1 MTEILTIG
9 EILVE
14 IMAKKKGQKFDE
26 TGEFLGPFPSGAPAI
41 FINQA
46 AKIGSSAGIIST
58 IGNDAFGSMNYN
70 KLKKD
75 NVDVHLIQKTDLLT
89 TGVAFVTYKNDGD
102 RDFIF
107 HLQNSAS
114 SLIGPDDIRE
124 ETFRDCNYFHIMGS
138 SLFNE
143 SIREAVMKS
152 IEICKKT
159 NTKISFD
166 PNIRKELLKD
176 LKMKKFL
183 EYIVDQCHLF
193 LPGDEELTYFTTA
206 SDEETAINEL
216 FEKGVEHIIV
226 KSGSKGCRGYSKDE
240 KFRLES
246 LPVKEVDPTGAGDC
260 FAGTFVSCLNQG
272 MDFKKATE
280 YANAA
285 GAHAVTKNGPMA
297 GNTTLN
303 ELTTFIDEN
312 SRG

>member
-14 IMAKKKGQKFDE
+14 IMTKEKGQKFDE

-41 FINQA
+41 FINQV

-107 HLQNSAS
+107 HLENSAS
-114 SLIGPDDIRE
+114 SLIGPDDITE
-124 ETFRDCNYFHIMGS
+124 EVFENCNYFHIMGS

-176 LKMKKFL
+176 SKMKEFL

-193 LPGDEELTYFTTA
+193 LPGDDELTHFTTA
-206 SDEETAINEL
+206 SNEETAINEL

-240 KFRLES
+240 RFHLES

-272 MDFKKATE
+272 MDFKKAAE

-285 GAHAVTKNGPMA
+285 GAHAVTKNGPMS

-303 ELTTFIDEN
+303 ELTTFIDEKVK
-312 SRG
+312 